1 MRLSAF
7 SKKHP
12 FWCSILVVVGEMLL
26 LGVVSM
32 GAKAFVYNG
41 TYESYFWQA
50 AVSGVAQIL
59 LGVGSVMLMRRMQL
73 AQGAFCTKGTLK
85 GVAFG
90 WYSVLF
96 AVGLLCVNLMFAD
109 MQLVFHFWPFVIM
122 LGVAFSTSFF
132 EEVLVRGFALHVLL
146 GTDTS
151 PKNIQKACFVSSAIF
166 GAAHFL
172 NLATGADLASTIGQV
187 IYATFI
193 GALLAAVYVRSKT
206 LWAPIVLHAII
217 DFSSFAL
224 NAIVPKEQMEAMLNM
239 PVETV
244 SFSEAIVSI
253 LPTIII
259 ALPCLLCALVLLR
272 KKKLQALTSSPAECL
287 YSGA

>member
-1 MRLSAF
+1 MKFSAF
-7 SKKHP
+7 AKKHP
-12 FWCSILVVVGEMLL
+12 FWCCMLVVTGEMLL

-32 GAKAFVYNG
+32 GATAFIYNG
-41 TYESYFWQA
+41 TYESFFAQA
-50 AVSGVAQIL
+50 AVNGVAQML
-59 LGVGSVMLMRRMQL
+59 LGAGTIMLMRRMQL
-73 AQGAFCTKGTLK
+73 AQGAFRAKGTLK
-85 GVAFG
+85 GVALG
-90 WYSVLF
+90 WYSILF
-96 AVGLLCVNLMFAD
+96 SVGLMCVNLLFAD
-109 MQLVFHFWPFVIM
+109 MQFTFRFWPFVTM

-151 PKNIQKACFVSSAIF
+151 PKNIQKACFVSAVIF

-172 NLATGADLASTIGQV
+172 NLITGADLASTIGQV

-217 DFSSFAL
+217 DFASFAL
-224 NAIVPKEQMEAMLNM
+224 NAIIPKEQMEAMLNM
-239 PVETV
+239 PVEAV
-244 SFSEAIVSI
+244 AFSEAIVSI

-259 ALPCLLCALVLLR
+259 ALPCLICALVLLR
-272 KKKLQALTSSPAECL
+272 KKKLQELTSNTEKAFI
-287 YSGA
+287 